1 MAVKQVLIKGNPIA
15 KEAVGSEA
23 ITPGH
28 LLEFLGGSAATASQ
42 LKKHATARG
51 NCQPAMF
58 ANIQDYIGGGLSKAY
73 ASGDQVMYFVPRK
86 GDEINALLKASE
98 NAGVGS
104 YLESA
109 GDGTLQVHTPASAG
123 AAPVQKESLVGRA
136 LDSSNVG
143 TVARIRVEVL

>member
-1 MAVKQVLIKGNPIA
+1 MAVKCILIKGDPIT
-15 KEAVGSEA
+15 KEAIANEA

-28 LLEFLGGSAATASQ
+28 LLAFIGGSAATASQ

-51 NCQPAMF
+51 NQNRMF
-58 ANIQDYIGGGLSKAY
+58 ALEQDFIGGNIADAY
-73 ASGDQVMYFVPRK
+73 AANDVVNYVVARP

-98 NAGVGS
+98 NCGVGS
-104 YLESA
+104 LLESA
-109 GDGTLQVHTPASAG
+109 GDGTLQIHTPASAG
-123 AAPVQKESLVGRA
+123 AAPVQKNSIVGQA